1 MSKQHKMQRLYTQEP
16 LSSSTLINLSD
27 NQTHYLKNVMR
38 LSLGDK
44 IRLFN
49 AENGEWVCEIT
60 ELKKKST
67 SLKTLE
73 QTRTP
78 LKEKT
83 ELHLLFA
90 PIKKQRLDFLIEK
103 AIELGATHLHPVI
116 TEHTENRKLKNER
129 IQAQIIEATEQSER
143 LSLAVIEKTVS
154 LKEKIE
160 AWNYNF
166 PILWAA
172 ERQNANKIGI
182 NKRPCAFLVG
192 PEGGFSETEI
202 QYLSQHKNI
211 KSISLG
217 ENILRAETAALY
229 CLSHTE

>member
-90 PIKKQRLDFLIEK
+90 PIKKQRLDNL
-103 AIELGATHLHPVI
+103 
-116 TEHTENRKLKNER
+116 
-129 IQAQIIEATEQSER
+129 
-143 LSLAVIEKTVS
+143 
-154 LKEKIE
+154 
-160 AWNYNF
+160 
-166 PILWAA
+166 
-172 ERQNANKIGI
+172 
-182 NKRPCAFLVG
+182 
-192 PEGGFSETEI
+192 
-202 QYLSQHKNI
+202 
-211 KSISLG
+211 
-217 ENILRAETAALY
+217 
-229 CLSHTE
+229 